1 MAHHLA
7 STYAGVAEKTGEPHF
22 LGPAASEA
30 PDARTR
36 TLNQGRMQ
44 SRPPFSRRRSS
55 NRPNPNSMPMAA
67 SHERIVQPWN
77 QPIDA
82 PATEMCAFDSHTR
95 GEVRTSDELHA
106 DHLLPHVP
114 GRETSVSLLVMNSNS
129 TGMPAC
135 VFSMPR
141 LIAGTISSGFVM
153 RSPWPPKARAIA
165 A

>member
-1 MAHHLA
+1 MSPREGTGV
-7 STYAGVAEKTGEPHF
+7 STIFWWLILRDGAVAPSQDDVVI
-22 LGPAASEA
+22 ARSEA
-30 PDARTR
+30 AK
-36 TLNQGRMQ
+36 Q
-44 SRPPFSRRRSS
+44 SRVVGMVLDCFAPLAMTRSAVCLDLRRACDLTSPRK
-55 NRPNPNSMPMAA
+55 
-67 SHERIVQPWN
+67 
-77 QPIDA
+77 
-82 PATEMCAFDSHTR
+82 R
-95 GEVRTSDELHA
+95 GEVRTSGELHA